1 MPKARKIRR
10 RSPSRTPAPP
20 LPAIAADRLLADIRA
35 LIEAAR
41 EQAARAVNS
50 AQVLLY
56 WNIGKRIREDVLH
69 QKRAAYGEA
78 IVATLSQQLTAE
90 YGRGYSKPNLS
101 RMMGLAEA
109 FPIPR
114 LLRRCRN
121 N

>member
-10 RSPSRTPAPP
+10 RHPSRTPAPP
-20 LPAIAADRLLADIRA
+20 APAIAADRLLADIRA

-56 WNIGKRIREDVLH
+56 WSIGKRIREDVLH
-69 QKRAAYGEA
+69 HKRAAYGEA

-90 YGRGYSKPNLS
+90 YGRGTVVMSA
-101 RMMGLAEA
+101 LA
-109 FPIPR
+109 
-114 LLRRCRN
+114 RRTYFSHGTFRSAGEGDG
-121 N
+121 